1 MSNNFNIR
9 AIIFLFGLWFLI
21 PGFLSA
27 QLDEPQVF
35 LEKIKLAPADSLK
48 DLISKAE
55 TFMYRNPLQGK
66 QFVDQ
71 LLIRSKELN
80 DTDNFAY
87 VTAIKGIYFFLTSDK
102 DSCFLA
108 FNQALSHI
116 PELQNNELKFMII
129 NLYAR
134 VNSQYHQFDSA
145 AAYLEKAEQ
154 LALLIDK
161 PKFYAAYYNNMG
173 ILASDLGKLY
183 ESFTYYMQALH
194 YFSEMD
200 DKNNMAVLNNN
211 IGRINQ
217 RLDDHETAIEYFT
230 EAMAINRIYGDVF
243 DLGMNYGNIGISYKA
258 LEKYEKALEA
268 YTTAYSIA
276 NENGF
281 KQEMARAL
289 LNSADVYLLMG
300 DTAAAEENFLNSLE
314 ISTKNNVN
322 YGIILN
328 NLNLASLYLEKY
340 ELDKAWTHINDAEK
354 LASSLKEFELLN
366 KIFDVKVKVLKE
378 KSNFKEALFYREKY
392 LALNDS
398 LSELAKKQQ
407 LMDLKTKYD
416 AEKKSLENQ
425 QLRIENENINQIVYW
440 RTLFLMVLVILLIIL
455 FVFIINIRK
464 SRKKIETVNAE
475 LQALNSKITEQN
487 KELRDSNMAKDKLLS
502 VIGHDLR
509 SPFNSMLGLLQLMTS
524 EFETF
529 EKNEQKEI
537 LQTLLKQA
545 GDTYQTVENLLQWA
559 LSQGGKIN
567 CKPRRMNLLDIAM
580 QEVTFLNH
588 RAEAKEIKLVNQ
600 IDSDTFVLADKE
612 LMLII
617 FRNLINN
624 AIKFST
630 TGQEITIRNHKQ
642 DNWQI
647 LEVVDKGLG
656 MQPQQVRAILSG
668 QHFESTKGTENE
680 GGTGLGLQLIKEF
693 IRLQKGIFEVE
704 SEPGLGSTFRVWMP
718 AAD

>member
-1 MSNNFNIR
+1 MTTNNLNVSNNFNIR
-9 AIIFLFGLWFLI
+9 VIVLLFGLWFLI

-35 LEKIKLAPADSLK
+35 LEKIKLAPVDSLK

-366 KIFDVKVKVLKE
+366 KIFDLKVKLLKE
-378 KSNFKEALFYREKY
+378 KSNFKEALFYR
-392 LALNDS
+392 
-398 LSELAKKQQ
+398 
-407 LMDLKTKYD
+407 
-416 AEKKSLENQ
+416 
-425 QLRIENENINQIVYW
+425 
-440 RTLFLMVLVILLIIL
+440 
-455 FVFIINIRK
+455 
-464 SRKKIETVNAE
+464 
-475 LQALNSKITEQN
+475 
-487 KELRDSNMAKDKLLS
+487 
-502 VIGHDLR
+502 
-509 SPFNSMLGLLQLMTS
+509 
-524 EFETF
+524 
-529 EKNEQKEI
+529 
-537 LQTLLKQA
+537 
-545 GDTYQTVENLLQWA
+545 
-559 LSQGGKIN
+559 
-567 CKPRRMNLLDIAM
+567 
-580 QEVTFLNH
+580 
-588 RAEAKEIKLVNQ
+588 
-600 IDSDTFVLADKE
+600 
-612 LMLII
+612 
-617 FRNLINN
+617 
-624 AIKFST
+624 
-630 TGQEITIRNHKQ
+630 
-642 DNWQI
+642 
-647 LEVVDKGLG
+647 
-656 MQPQQVRAILSG
+656 
-668 QHFESTKGTENE
+668 
-680 GGTGLGLQLIKEF
+680 
-693 IRLQKGIFEVE
+693 
-704 SEPGLGSTFRVWMP
+704 
-718 AAD
+718 